1 MQTILGAGGAISVPL
16 AKELMKYTDK
26 VRLVSRHPKKVNES
40 DELFAANLTDTNR
53 VNEAVAGSEIVYL
66 TAGLAYKIKVWRR
79 DWPVIMQN
87 VINACLA
94 HHCKLVFFDNVYAYA
109 PDEIPHMTEESRI
122 DPATKKGKVR
132 AQLLQMLFDAIQSK
146 GLTALV
152 ARSADFYGPGVK
164 DGFLNIALIDKF
176 KANKKAF
183 WQSDASRIHSFT
195 YTPDAAKAVAL
206 LGNAPDAYNQTWH
219 LPTCAEKWT
228 GMDFINHIAEAMGVQ
243 PHYFIL
249 SKTLIVIT
257 GIFFPMIKEL
267 KEMQY
272 QNDQDYFFDSSKF
285 EKRFSFTPT
294 CYKDGL
300 QEIIS
305 KEITVEQEEF

>member
-1 MQTILGAGGAISVPL
+1 MQTILGAGGAIAVPL

-26 VRLVSRHPKKVNES
+26 VRLVSRNPKKVNES

-109 PDEIPHMTEESRI
+109 PDEIPHITEESRI

-152 ARSADFYGPGVK
+152 ARSADFYGPGIK
-164 DGFLNIALIDKF
+164 SGLLNISVIDKL

-195 YTPDAAKAVAL
+195 YTPEAAKAVAL
-206 LGNAPDAYNQTWH
+206 LGNTPDAYNQTWH

-228 GMDFINHIAEAMGVQ
+228 GMDFINHIAEALGVE

-249 SKTLIVIT
+249 SKALIAFT
-257 GIFFPMIKEL
+257 GIFFPTIIEL

-272 QNDQDYFFDSSKF
+272 QNDQNYFFDSSKF
-285 EKRFSFTPT
+285 EKRFSFRPT
-294 CYKDGL
+294 RYKDGIEEVL
-300 QEIIS
+300 KKENQE
-305 KEITVEQEEF
+305 Q

>member
-1 MQTILGAGGAISVPL
+1 MQTILGAGGAIAVPL

-26 VRLVSRHPKKVNES
+26 VRLVSRNPKKVNES

-66 TAGLAYKIKVWRR
+66 TAGLEYKIKVWRR

-195 YTPDAAKAVAL
+195 YTPDAARAVAL

-228 GMDFINHIAEAMGVQ
+228 GMDFINHIAETLGVK
-243 PHYFIL
+243 PNYFIL
-249 SKTLIVIT
+249 SKGLIVIT

-294 CYKDGL
+294 RYKDGIEEVL
-300 QEIIS
+300 K
-305 KEITVEQEEF
+305 KENQ